1 MSVRTSEYLPGEDER
16 ESGVE
21 ASSTPPP
28 RAVSLGELQR
38 PLADSPEE
46 LLRNRYLCRGGGL
59 LLAGPT
65 GIGKSSLSMQFMISW
80 ALGRPVF
87 GIEPARPIKS
97 LLIQAE
103 NDDGDLAEMRDGIVK
118 GLELTPEERQE
129 AFSQIFVVQENS
141 RAGAAFFSDT
151 VRPLLEQHRPDVVFI
166 DPALAYLEG
175 DSNSTADV
183 GEFLRRQLNP
193 LLAQFQCAAVVVH
206 HTKKPSGKAESTG
219 MLFGEGAYLGA
230 GSIEWA
236 NWARAVLALRATS
249 SREVFELHAGKRGGR
264 LRWVAEDGETRVFSK
279 YIAQAKGDG
288 EIYWR
293 PATTEEIEGTAAKG
307 KKVGTSEDGKVLS
320 MIPPME
326 SISKE
331 TLIQRCA
338 VQSIGRDKAY
348 KILARLLDRHE
359 IEERKIPREGK
370 RPEVHIAR
378 AHASQPPAGGDK
390 GLVAPISTPPPVPK
404 AMIDAIQATNNQVV
418 PDLPDLPGAVRNI
431 RNIPTDGDPIDAG
444 SQETAM
450 PTATTAATTANQ
462 SSEPSEGPQEG
473 KTVESTR
480 FSSPLPPVY
489 TASRHGR
496 SRLRRG
502 HCRSKNR

>member
-118 GLELTPEERQE
+118 GLELTPEEREE
-129 AFSQIFVVQENS
+129 AFSQILVVQENA

-151 VRPLLEQHRPDVVFI
+151 VRPLLEQHRPDLIFI

-193 LLAQFQCAAVVVH
+193 LLAQFECASVVVH
-206 HTKKPSGKAESTG
+206 HTRKPSGKAETAG

-236 NWARAVLALRATS
+236 NWARAVLALRATTS
-249 SREVFELHAGKRGGR
+249 PGVFELHAGKRGGR

-288 EIYWR
+288 EICWR
-293 PATTEEIEGTAAKG
+293 PATTEEIEGTAANG
-307 KKVGTSEDGKVLS
+307 KKLGTSEDGKVLS
-320 MIPPME
+320 LIPPME
-326 SISKE
+326 SILKD

-338 VQSIGRDKAY
+338 IQRIGRDKTN
-348 KILARLLDRHE
+348 KILKRLIEQGR
-359 IEERKIPREGK
+359 IEERNVPRERK
-370 RPEVHIAR
+370 RPEVHIVR
-378 AHASQPPAGGDK
+378 VHASPPSASGDN
-390 GLVAPISTPPPVPK
+390 GVLPPSDTPPPVPK
-404 AMIDAIQATNNQVV
+404 AVADAIQAPTRLIEPDI
-418 PDLPDLPGAVRNI
+418 PDLPEAVRNI
-431 RNIPTDGDPIDAG
+431 RNIPTDAEII
-444 SQETAM
+444 
-450 PTATTAATTANQ
+450 ATEGKEALATESRQ
-462 SSEPSEGPQEG
+462 PLEPSEDHQAD
-473 KTVESTR
+473 KTPDSAGLSGR
-480 FSSPLPPVY
+480 LPRVRPPY
-489 TASRHGR
+489 RQGNAPSGR
-496 SRLRRG
+496 RR
-502 HCRSKNR
+502 CRSKAR